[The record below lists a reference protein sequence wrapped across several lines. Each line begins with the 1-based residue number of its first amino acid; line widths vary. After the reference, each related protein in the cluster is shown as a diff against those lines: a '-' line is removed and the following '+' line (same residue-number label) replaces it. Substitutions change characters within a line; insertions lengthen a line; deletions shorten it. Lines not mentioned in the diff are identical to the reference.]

1 MSKKS
6 LGTLLRAKGTV
17 ASYYTPKPNE
27 SKFETFK
34 RAKAE
39 ATLNLLSH
47 LQDVEQLTE
56 EEFFTFSQQEIDDAN

>member
-17 ASYYTPKPNE
+17 AAYYTPRPNE
-27 SKFETFK
+27 SKVETFK
-34 RAKAE
+34 RAKAD

-47 LQDVEQLTE
+47 LQDVKQLTE
-56 EEFFTFSQQEIDDAN
+56 EEFFTRTKKEIDDAN